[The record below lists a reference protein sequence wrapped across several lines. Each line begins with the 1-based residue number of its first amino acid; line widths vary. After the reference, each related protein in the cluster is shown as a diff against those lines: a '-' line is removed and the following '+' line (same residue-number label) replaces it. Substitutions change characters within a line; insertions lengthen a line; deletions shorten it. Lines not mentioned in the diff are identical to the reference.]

1 MFKTLKA
8 SLWPA
13 AWLGWQIESN
23 WTDPFA
29 FLAFSVAKP
38 VTGVLILVFM
48 YWAVAGVGTDAP
60 IYAFIFLGN
69 TFYIYVGAVMA
80 GASYAILDDRE
91 RYRTLKY
98 IYISPINL
106 PLYQVGRAV
115 ARFITG
121 TLAVIIT
128 LAVGA
133 LFFKL
138 PLSLAQANWGLFS
151 VTMAL
156 GMTAL
161 AALGVTIGMWTLSIR
176 SEPWFV
182 GEGFAAAFYLFSGAI
197 YPVDLLPVWL
207 QPVAYALPIT
217 YWLELVRRALLGPAS
232 LAAFP
237 TFQSWSDSALLLTLG
252 GITVVLIGVATLTF
266 RYFDHLARE
275 RGMIDVTSNY

>member
-8 SLWPA
+8 TLWPA

-23 WTDPFA
+23 WTDPFM
-29 FLAFSVAKP
+29 FIAFSVAKP

-60 IYAFIFLGN
+60 IYAYLFLGN

-80 GASYAILDDRE
+80 GASYSILDDRE

-98 IYISPINL
+98 IYISPISL

-121 TLAVIIT
+121 TLAVVIT
-128 LAVGA
+128 LGIGAV
-133 LFFKL
+133 FFQL
-138 PLSLAQANWGLFS
+138 PITVLRVDWGLFAL
-151 VTMAL
+151 TMAL
-156 GMTAL
+156 GLVAL
-161 AALGVTIGMWTLSIR
+161 SALGVTIGMWTLSIR

-197 YPVDLLPVWL
+197 YPIDLLPAWL

-217 YWLELVRRALLGPAS
+217 YWLELIRRALLGAS
-232 LAAFP
+232 AAAFP
-237 TFQSWSDSALLLTLG
+237 TFSAWSNGDLLLTLG
-252 GITVVLIGVATLTF
+252 GISLGLIGVAAVTF
-266 RYFDHLARE
+266 QYFDHLARE
-275 RGMIDVTSNY
+275 RGLIDVTSNF

>member
-1 MFKTLKA
+1 MLKTLKA

-23 WTDPFA
+23 WTDPFM
-29 FLAFSVAKP
+29 FIAFSVAKP

-60 IYAFIFLGN
+60 IYAYIFLGN

-98 IYISPINL
+98 IYISPISL

-121 TLAVIIT
+121 SLAVVIT
-128 LAVGA
+128 LGIGA

-138 PLSLAQANWGLFS
+138 PLSALSVDWGLFAL
-151 VTMAL
+151 TMTI
-156 GMTAL
+156 GVVAL

-197 YPVDLLPVWL
+197 YPIDLLPIWL
-207 QPVAYALPIT
+207 QPIAYALPIT
-217 YWLELVRRALLGPAS
+217 YWLELIRRSLLGGAN
-232 LAAFP
+232 AAFP
-237 TFQSWSDSALLLTLG
+237 TFAAWSNGDLLLTLA
-252 GITVVLIGVATLTF
+252 GITLALTGVAVLTF